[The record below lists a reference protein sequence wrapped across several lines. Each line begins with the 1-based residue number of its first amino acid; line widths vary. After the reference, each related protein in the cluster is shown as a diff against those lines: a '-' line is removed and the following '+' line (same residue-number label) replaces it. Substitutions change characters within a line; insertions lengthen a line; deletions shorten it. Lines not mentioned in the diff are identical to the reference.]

1 MSYLDQEII
10 LAQHEATIFS
20 LAHGVSVD
28 VMLDSM
34 AMLALEGYLEE
45 AEGIRLGVS
54 DYLYKHKGQNC
65 TVKPLVLQDAEQ
77 WEGYVDEGYEGI
89 EDEDEDNDE

>member
-1 MSYLDQEII
+1 MSFLDQEII

-20 LAHGVSVD
+20 LAHGVEVD

-65 TVKPLVLQDAEQ
+65 TVKPITIEQAEMF
-77 WEGYVDEGYEGI
+77 EGYVDEGYEGI